1 MTDPNLQKIVDSNM
15 EEIEKG
21 NIGKTITHV
30 SGYLDYIYGYH
41 NRDKRRIELT
51 EFIDQLKLLSDSLK
65 LQKMKSGE
73 NHVKK
78 RQQRQ
83 KRQKP
88 RRN

>member
-1 MTDPNLQKIVDSNM
+1 MTDPNLQKIVDSNI

-51 EFIDQLKLLSDSLK
+51 QFIDQLKLLSDSLK
-65 LQKMKSGE
+65 LKKLSNGE
-73 NHVKK
+73 KNVQGQHQEK
-78 RQQRQ
+78 RR
-83 KRQKP
+83 KY
-88 RRN
+88 RRK

>member
-1 MTDPNLQKIVDSNM
+1 MTDPNLQKIVDSNI

-51 EFIDQLKLLSDSLK
+51 QFIDQLKLLSDSLK
-65 LQKMKSGE
+65 LKKLSNGE
-73 NHVKK
+73 KNVQGQHQEK
-78 RQQRQ
+78 RR
-83 KRQKP
+83 KF
-88 RRN
+88 RRE